1 MGDDRLRKAEVSHVS
16 VQQGDIFV
24 LCTDGFHKELAMSN
38 ATEYNDSYKDLL
50 DSKSANISDN
60 YSFIKFEV

>member
-1 MGDDRLRKAEVSHVS
+1 MGDDRLGKVEVSHVS
-16 VQQGDIFV
+16 AQQRDIFV